1 MWKWRETCIGL
12 YMSGEQAVPAGGQ
25 WIFFDKGCIV
35 PRFHQSIQHS
45 KWPDI
50 KLCKDEF
57 IPQLNFQPLTSSKI
71 NLGKEK
77 SSFSLRLQAGLF
89 LSLVDL
95 RASLRLKIQLQ
106 DKFILTSSNIWSLF
120 MLYCL
125 MEPGNNT
132 PLVKKIHWP
141 PAGTACSPDM
151 YNPIHVLP
159 PFPHDMY
166 NPILV
171 TSW

>member
-1 MWKWRETCIGL
+1 MYWIIHVWWTSCTSWRP
-12 YMSGEQAVPAGGQ
+12 VN
-25 WIFFDKGCIV
+25 FFDKGCIV
-35 PRFHQSIQHS
+35 PRFHQSIQHE

-50 KLCKDEF
+50 WRGEDEF
-57 IPQLNFQPLTSSKI
+57 ILKLNFQPETSSKI
-71 NLGKEK
+71 NQGKEK
-77 SSFSLRLQAGLF
+77 SSLKPQAEAGLF
-89 LSLVDL
+89 LSEVDL
-95 RASLRLKIQLQ
+95 RASQRLKIQLR
-106 DKFILTSSNIWSLF
+106 DEFILTEFNIWSLW
-120 MLYCL
+120 MLYWL

-132 PLVKKIHWP
+132 TLVKKIHWP